1 MHAKQFQVC
10 SLLFKGSS
18 STRYFLVFGH
28 VNTILTLDIMTR
40 LITDDTG
47 DQSLPHY
54 YHIIIEKNSINNGT
68 K

>member
-1 MHAKQFQVC
+1 V
-10 SLLFKGSS
+10 
-18 STRYFLVFGH
+18 H

-68 K
+68 ACYIRNKLIKGL